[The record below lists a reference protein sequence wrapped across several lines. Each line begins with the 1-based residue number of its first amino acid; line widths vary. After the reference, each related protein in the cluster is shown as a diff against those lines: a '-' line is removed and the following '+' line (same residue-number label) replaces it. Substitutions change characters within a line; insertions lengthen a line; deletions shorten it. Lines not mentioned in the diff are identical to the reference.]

1 MNHDETSD
9 VHLFFNKEK
18 FDKSVETAFRW
29 EHEVENVPFD
39 TQTNTCEIYI
49 DILEGGVFDNFFR
62 EYLPDGSLT
71 FATHEYMTFSSEDI
85 SENYDNDYVFVNLED
100 TQEVSFDANV
110 GKKVVSTEAYDEFKT
125 FLVNSIKNLND
136 ANEVNDFIINE
147 LNVEFEEELKNTV
160 TESRE
165 HSIIACFIAKHK
177 WVPRAGIASPIPG
190 DNQTFSSIQ
199 KMLGVV
205 RRYYKFQ
212 NKRQPDRNSLYYFP
226 LVGEGSWLIKI
237 EGEDK
242 PRIDNPPFICCF
254 HDCDYHCSVE
264 KQRFEHQKNGTHI
277 NAVQRAPDVG
287 PFWMSLI
294 DFANKHNELPTI
306 DTILNPRETIVCEE
320 CGAYFADINAISQHL
335 FKKHKITNTRITGQ
349 HILHGQLIW
358 VSREEEEQL
367 LQEANRQ
374 KIIAFARPIVEAS
387 NQEHQEE

>member
-62 EYLPDGSLT
+62 EYLPEGSLT

-147 LNVEFEEELKNTV
+147 LNVEFEEELKKAFGSDKSGDKV
-160 TESRE
+160 KDG
-165 HSIIACFIAKHK
+165 FQDFGMGKAK
-177 WVPRAGIASPIPG
+177 
-190 DNQTFSSIQ
+190 
-199 KMLGVV
+199 
-205 RRYYKFQ
+205 
-212 NKRQPDRNSLYYFP
+212 P
-226 LVGEGSWLIKI
+226 LVSDSYYYW
-237 EGEDK
+237 
-242 PRIDNPPFICCF
+242 
-254 HDCDYHCSVE
+254 
-264 KQRFEHQKNGTHI
+264 
-277 NAVQRAPDVG
+277 
-287 PFWMSLI
+287 
-294 DFANKHNELPTI
+294 
-306 DTILNPRETIVCEE
+306 
-320 CGAYFADINAISQHL
+320 SQ
-335 FKKHKITNTRITGQ
+335 G
-349 HILHGQLIW
+349 
-358 VSREEEEQL
+358 
-367 LQEANRQ
+367 
-374 KIIAFARPIVEAS
+374 III
-387 NQEHQEE
+387 